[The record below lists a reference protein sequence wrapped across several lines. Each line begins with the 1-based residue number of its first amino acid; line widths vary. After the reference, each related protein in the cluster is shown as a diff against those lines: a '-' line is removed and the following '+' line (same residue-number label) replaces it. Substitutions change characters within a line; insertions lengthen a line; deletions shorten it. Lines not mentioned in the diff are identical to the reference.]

1 MYSPI
6 LTENSEHF
14 CGVFVLWL
22 LGSRIA
28 HLSLGSHT
36 SGAARGWEK
45 EEDTQAEV
53 RDTEHGIGIDATLSS
68 KLYFKGICTRVH
80 KGSSARRSPFNCVLI
95 VCSFSSCRAKIRFYP
110 ADNPWLCFFS
120 QKLDYHWILLLL
132 FASLLLAIYAMSR
145 NWVGYL
151 HSKYQE
157 QCRMISIHGLSTLQA
172 PKHLKTRKALPT
184 GLDQSCN
191 L

>member
-1 MYSPI
+1 MAHWDVEMYSPI

-45 EEDTQAEV
+45 EEDTQQADWSAEV

-110 ADNPWLCFFS
+110 ADNPWLCFF
-120 QKLDYHWILLLL
+120 LTE
-132 FASLLLAIYAMSR
+132 
-145 NWVGYL
+145 V
-151 HSKYQE
+151 
-157 QCRMISIHGLSTLQA
+157 GLSSNLA
-172 PKHLKTRKALPT
+172 FAFCFSSF
-184 GLDQSCN
+184 GNICN
-191 L
+191 E